1 VEVLNPVRSTAR
13 NPLFQ
18 MGLSFQNMAETSFE
32 LPGLSVSAVDF
43 GEQLAK
49 TDLQVTVHDTYAD
62 DGTPAEIIAQFGYAT
77 DLFDE
82 STVRGFVDRF
92 VRVLDAFI
100 ADGSVV
106 IGEIDVLAPEENA
119 RILGA
124 WNDTTHVVDSAATLV
139 SLLEATVAATPNAV
153 ALVSDEVIGERQ
165 EFTYAELDARV
176 NRLARY
182 LIERGVAPEDRVALA
197 IRRSTDL
204 VVAMYAVAKAGAAYV
219 PVDPDQP
226 ADRVEYILDTAAP
239 VCVLT
244 TGRDEFTAAAVDTV
258 AIDELDLSEFP
269 AAAVAADERR
279 GALTAANT
287 AYVIFTSGS
296 TGQPKGVALTHGA
309 IANQLQW
316 KTAEFGLNA
325 GDAVLLK
332 TAATFDLSVWE
343 FWSAAVFGGR
353 LVIAAADGHRDPAY
367 LNELMAQEW
376 VTTLHVVPSMLDALL
391 AAELPDSLWRV
402 LAIGE

>member
-43 GEQLAK
+43 DAHLAK
-49 TDLQVTVHDTYAD
+49 TDLHVTVFDRYAD
-62 DGTPAEIIAQFGYAT
+62 DGTPAAIITEFGYAT

-82 STVRGFVDRF
+82 ATVQGFADRF
-92 VRVLDAFI
+92 MRIIDAFL
-100 ADGSVV
+100 ADDSVIV
-106 IGEIDVLAPEENA
+106 GEIDLLGSQEST
-119 RILGA
+119 RILTG
-124 WNDTTHVVDSAATLV
+124 WNDTEHAVDAAATLV
-139 SLLEATVAATPNAV
+139 SLLDATVAAAPDAA
-153 ALVSDEVIGERQ
+153 ALVSDETIGDRQ
-165 EFTYAELDARV
+165 ELTYAELDARV

-197 IRRSTDL
+197 IRRSADL
-204 VVAMYAVAKAGAAYV
+204 VIAMYAVAKSGAAYV

-226 ADRVEYILDTAAP
+226 ADRVGYILDTAAP
-239 VCVLT
+239 AFVLT
-244 TGRDEFTAAAVDTV
+244 SGRDGFTAESVETV
-258 AIDELDLSEFP
+258 AIDELDLSEVS
-269 AAAVAADERR
+269 AAPVTVEERR
-279 GALTAANT
+279 GVLTAANT

-296 TGQPKGVALTHGA
+296 TGQPKGVAVSHGA
-309 IANQLQW
+309 IANQLLW

-343 FWSAAVFGGR
+343 FWSAAVSGGR
-353 LVIAAADGHRDPAY
+353 LVIATPDGHRDPAY